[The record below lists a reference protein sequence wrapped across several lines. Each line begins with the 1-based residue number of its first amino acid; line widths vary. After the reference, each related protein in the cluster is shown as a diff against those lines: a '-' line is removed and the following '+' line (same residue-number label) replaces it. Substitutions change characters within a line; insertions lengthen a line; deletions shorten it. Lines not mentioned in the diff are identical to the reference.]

1 MIPNIPVLQQ
11 AKIAVRVIRT
21 LPTAVT
27 QLLSLSTALA
37 IAASGIEMAT
47 VALVPLVLSQ
57 LSGLAE
63 SDPSVGAGMLPAAVE
78 RWLAGLGAGLFIVFL
93 ALYFVKTMTFTAVSW
108 LQAQLSARAET
119 AACEG
124 IMAGF
129 LLNPDPVTA
138 VRSSE
143 FVRDLTTGASVYGHG
158 VLLVSSLMVD
168 LILSAALI
176 GVVIWID
183 PLGSIAAAA
192 VLGVSAFTYRLMLQP
207 SMKRWGAR
215 RHALES
221 ERLRQVS
228 EAFRGTREIR
238 VYGADQFVSKN
249 FSQLASGLREAQA
262 RFMFVGQIPRVWLE
276 FVAIAAIGM
285 VVAVTQMNYGPGGV
299 MVGTLAAFAAA
310 ALRLAPTLSKVIACS
325 GSLDY
330 YRESIF
336 AVCSRLEQCAA
347 PRSSDEDQG
356 SPIESWQV
364 LALDRVTFAHAGA
377 QAPILRDASLEIPR
391 GSMVGI
397 VGASGS
403 GKSTLLDLLLG
414 FAQPSRGSASLDG
427 EFCRLSVGQW
437 EGKVGYVPQSIFLT
451 DDSVRRNVAF
461 GVSDNEIDD
470 QAVLLALSRARLLDW
485 VESLPQGIDST
496 IGEGGSRIS
505 GGERQ
510 RLGIARALYRS
521 PQVLFLDEATSAL
534 DARTEAAL
542 MRDIEGIGG
551 NTTIIIVSHKDGPLE
566 GCNLLYQ
573 VAAGEVAL
581 VRGHDPP
588 ASKDRI
594 G

>member
-1 MIPNIPVLQQ
+1 MPNIPVLPQ
-11 AKIAVRVIRT
+11 AQIAVRVIRT
-21 LPTAVT
+21 LPKPVIR
-27 QLLSLSTALA
+27 LLSVSTALA
-37 IAASGIEMAT
+37 IAASAIEMAT
-47 VALVPLVLSQ
+47 VALVPLVLSC
-57 LSGLAE
+57 LSGFAE
-63 SDPSVGAGMLPAAVE
+63 SGPSTKAGMLPASVE

-93 ALYFVKTMTFTAVSW
+93 ALYLVKTMTFTAVSW

-129 LLNPDPVTA
+129 LANPDRVTA

-158 VLLVSSLMVD
+158 VMLVSSLMVD

-176 GVVIWID
+176 GVVTWVD

-238 VYGADQFVSKN
+238 VYGAHQIVYGK
-249 FSQLASGLREAQA
+249 FSQLVNGLREAQA
-262 RFMFVGQIPRVWLE
+262 RFTFVGQIPRVWLE
-276 FVAIAAIGM
+276 FIAIAAIGM
-285 VVAVTQMNYGPGGV
+285 VIVVTHIQYGPGGV
-299 MVGTLAAFAAA
+299 MVGTLAAFSAA
-310 ALRLAPTLSKVIACS
+310 ALRLAPTLSKVVACS

-330 YRESIF
+330 YREAISAI
-336 AVCSRLEQCAA
+336 CGRLEECAA
-347 PRSSDEDQG
+347 PRPSTGDRG
-356 SPIESWQV
+356 SPIESWKV
-364 LALDRVTFAHAGA
+364 LALDRVTFNHGDA
-377 QAPILRDASLEIPR
+377 QPPILRDASVEIPR

-414 FAQPSRGSASLDG
+414 FVQPSSGSASIDRNL
-427 EFCRLSVGQW
+427 CLLSVGRW
-437 EGKVGYVPQSIFLT
+437 EGKAGYVPQSIFLT

-461 GVSDNEIDD
+461 GVPDDEIDD
-470 QAVLLALSRARLLDW
+470 RAVLLALSRARLLGW
-485 VESLPQGIDST
+485 VESLPHGLDSM
-496 IGEGGSRIS
+496 IGEGGSRLS

-510 RLGIARALYRS
+510 RLGVARALYRS
-521 PQVLFLDEATSAL
+521 PAVLFLDEATSAL
-534 DARTEAAL
+534 DACTEAAL
-542 MRDIEGIGG
+542 MRDIEGIEG
-551 NTTIIIVSHKDGPLE
+551 NMTIVIVSHKDGPLA
-566 GCNLLYQ
+566 GCDLIYQ
-573 VAAGEVAL
+573 VAAGKVEL
-581 VRGHDPP
+581 VRGHYPP
-588 ASKDRI
+588 ANTDQV